1 MTRVA
6 VVTGAAGAMGQA
18 CAQMFDEVV
27 RTDLHE
33 GDVVGDL
40 TDASVVAKLVDEVRA
55 RGEFGALVHTAGL
68 SPTMAGWREIMSVDL
83 VATAALLD
91 AFLPLVGPGS
101 AAVCIASVS
110 GHMGGS
116 DPKLDAVLRDPL
128 APDFLDAYRALTPD
142 EPDPGWTYACAKR
155 GVIQL
160 CARAAVPWG
169 ARGGRVVSVSPGL
182 IDTGMGRQELAE
194 QEIIPWMVGMTPLS
208 STRVDS
214 EVPLPGRIDDIA
226 RAVAFLCSDDA
237 AFISGC
243 DILVDGGLL
252 AAMNN
257 QESDGT

>member
-1 MTRVA
+1 
-6 VVTGAAGAMGQA
+6 MGQA
-18 CAQMFDEVV
+18 CAQMFDNAV

-40 TDASVVAKLVDEVRA
+40 TDAAVLAKLVAEVRA

-68 SPTMAGWREIMSVDL
+68 SPMMAGWREIMRVDL

-91 AFLPLVGPGS
+91 AFLPLVVSGS
-101 AAVCIASVS
+101 AAVCIASIS
-110 GHMGGS
+110 GHMGGP

-128 APDFLDAYRALTPD
+128 APDFEEQYRALTPD
-142 EPDPGWTYACAKR
+142 EPDPGWTYAVAKR

-160 CARAAVPWG
+160 CARAAIPWG
-169 ARGGRVVSVSPGL
+169 ARGGRIVSVSPGL

-194 QEIIPWMVGMTPLS
+194 QEIIPWMVSKTPLS
-208 STRVDS
+208 STRVHGDI
-214 EVPLPGRIDDIA
+214 PLPGRIDDIA

-257 QESDGT
+257 GADDGT